1 MRALERAEK
10 ALRNEVERQVQ
21 AQGSFSGPENE
32 CPDYVD
38 ATLDY
43 PALCRAV
50 LMAVREPDEDVVSFT
65 KDDWSYVDRE
75 DIRDIY
81 INMIDAILGEGEGE

>member
-10 ALRNEVERQVQ
+10 ALRDEVERQVQ

-43 PALCRAV
+43 PALVRAV
-50 LMAVREPDEDVVSFT
+50 LMAVREPDEVMQ
-65 KDDWSYVDRE
+65 
-75 DIRDIY
+75 RDGMTGVMQRSPR
-81 INMIDAILGEGEGE
+81 NTWMLMIDAILCEGEGE